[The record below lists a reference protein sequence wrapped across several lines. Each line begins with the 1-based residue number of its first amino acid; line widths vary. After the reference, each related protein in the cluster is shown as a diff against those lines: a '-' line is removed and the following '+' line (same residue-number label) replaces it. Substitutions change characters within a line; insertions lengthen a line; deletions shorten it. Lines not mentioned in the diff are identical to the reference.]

1 MTDKRSRF
9 KLGVITGAI
18 LGIIY
23 GYGAGRA
30 LKFNP
35 VNIYRIWEARQ
46 FEKKLSREVSSGSAF
61 RRFLVTDWGFQESLK
76 RARAYNDLFGEKG
89 LAEFNGQKGIQAEEY
104 NLAIQKITGKDVKI
118 KQYDIRNKYGLD
130 VVESLIWSRLSN
142 ELENA
147 VNNWDTQEDKKQDN
161 LEQSSPSPF
170 T

>member
-1 MTDKRSRF
+1 MLRNQRF

-35 VNIYRIWEARQ
+35 FEIYRIWEARQ
-46 FEKKLSREVSSGSAF
+46 FEKKLAKQVDYGGSF
-61 RRFLVTDWGFQESLK
+61 RRFLVTDWGFQESLR
-76 RARAYNDLFGEKG
+76 RARAYNDLFGENG

-147 VNNWDTQEDKKQDN
+147 VMNWDSQGSKKESDSKKDKPRD
-161 LEQSSPSPF
+161 LI
-170 T
+170 